1 MISKDKLKE
10 IENEVDKF
18 DLDLSA
24 VENAINHK
32 SSAGINSIVQ
42 QLAMGA
48 SQVIAFIILYKAD
61 AFWGKGLAAV
71 LCVGII
77 AGVLKNYST
86 YRSEKELKKEYER
99 FMQQLKDKGIY
110 DGNSED

>member
-10 IENEVDKF
+10 IDNEFDKF
-18 DLDLSA
+18 DLDASM

-32 SSAGINSIVQ
+32 RSAGINAVVQ
-42 QLAMGA
+42 QLAMFS
-48 SQVIAFIILYKAD
+48 SQAIAFIILYKAD

-71 LCVGII
+71 ISIGII

-110 DGNSED
+110 DGNSQD